1 MAERERLDISCK
13 EAPIDYLAFFH
24 FLHGGV
30 PGPMEFDLWHA
41 QGGPIVILLILLWL
55 RQPPCHSTP
64 LEFNT

>member
-41 QGGPIVILLILLWL
+41 QGGAYCNSVNFTLAEATSLP
-55 RQPPCHSTP
+55 
-64 LEFNT
+64 